1 MKNHRRKRRRKKDKT
16 SQGRV
21 KKLSST
27 EEDEIN
33 PRKAT
38 EDKELYIQDGAQ
50 LTLVDAD
57 PYSLYERTSL
67 RQHNE
72 AKKGDESCENI
83 LEKYEEGRKR
93 VLKGHHKS
101 SLPPLREK
109 NHNRKQLTF
118 AGEKRAITH
127 SMFETK
133 PGDIRTNNVAPTF
146 ENQKKLAL
154 SLSFAGIY
162 DLEEMYLER
171 KSTETKRDK
180 TETLEGI
187 LKSSKNGIDTVETL
201 DKTEDTSVGVKKC
214 EGEIKS
220 SEKKKCYVIK
230 TLTLEDESPVSQRKL
245 FPDKL
250 ILPRI
255 KKNAQLSRSTK
266 LTDDEYKITKAREE
280 NRLPRIGESENMI
293 PTFAD
298 SNLKRSRSHHRRKER
313 VHDNSFEQ
321 VYLERNIPRLPV
333 LVNGRITLS

>member
-16 SQGRV
+16 SQGRI
-21 KKLSST
+21 KELGST

-38 EDKELYIQDGAQ
+38 EDKELYIPDGAQ

-72 AKKGDESCENI
+72 AKKGDESCENL

-133 PGDIRTNNVAPTF
+133 PGNIRTNNVAPTF

-162 DLEEMYLER
+162 DLDEMCLEG
-171 KSTETKRDK
+171 KSTETRKNK
-180 TETLEGI
+180 KLEGI
-187 LKSSKNGIDTVETL
+187 LKSSKNGIDTVQTL
-201 DKTEDTSVGVKKC
+201 DNTEGTSVGVTKC

-230 TLTLEDESPVSQRKL
+230 TLTLEDESPSSQRKL

-250 ILPRI
+250 ILPGI

-280 NRLPRIGESENMI
+280 NRLPRIGESENRI

-321 VYLERNIPRLPV
+321 VYLERNILRLPV